1 MYSRLF
7 QSWSKDRLLGR
18 IVKNSG
24 LLFTS
29 NAISAVLSILTAN
42 LLGVENFGVLGIII
56 TFVSSV
62 NRLFSFRMGDV
73 VVRYFGEYIAN
84 SDFEKAGAVIKAA
97 GLMEAVTSMTA
108 YLILAITA
116 PIAANFIAHDPSATP
131 LFFIYGISI
140 LGMMTTETATGILQ
154 VGNHYRSQSVIN
166 LIQSLVTAA
175 VLVYAF
181 VTHDGI
187 LVVLV
192 AYLAGKLVAGVGP
205 IWMALVRLNEM
216 VGKSWWKSSLKSLP
230 PFKELA
236 KFAIST
242 NLSGTINMIVRDS
255 EVLWIGWLFNSQV
268 AGYYKTALAVIN
280 LMIMPINPFIST
292 TYPEII
298 KAITQKTWASLKTLL
313 RRVSLIAGGWTIAVS
328 VFLVLFGKQIFFT
341 PWIPWKGQ
349 LHAIYKPEFLPALPI
364 LIILVAGYGV
374 ANSLYWNRSLLLA
387 FGMPDYPLKI
397 AFWATLV
404 KVILTVTIVPILGY
418 RWEAVLL
425 SLYLAITVGLMA
437 VRGLKSI
444 KLAEEDAS

>member
-84 SDFEKAGAVIKAA
+84 NDFEKAGAVIKAA

-192 AYLAGKLVAGVGP
+192 AYLAGKLVAGDRTDLDGSCP
-205 IWMALVRLNEM
+205 IKRN
-216 VGKSWWKSSLKSLP
+216 G
-230 PFKELA
+230 
-236 KFAIST
+236 
-242 NLSGTINMIVRDS
+242 R
-255 EVLWIGWLFNSQV
+255 
-268 AGYYKTALAVIN
+268 
-280 LMIMPINPFIST
+280 
-292 TYPEII
+292 
-298 KAITQKTWASLKTLL
+298 
-313 RRVSLIAGGWTIAVS
+313 
-328 VFLVLFGKQIFFT
+328 
-341 PWIPWKGQ
+341 
-349 LHAIYKPEFLPALPI
+349 
-364 LIILVAGYGV
+364 
-374 ANSLYWNRSLLLA
+374 
-387 FGMPDYPLKI
+387 
-397 AFWATLV
+397 
-404 KVILTVTIVPILGY
+404 
-418 RWEAVLL
+418 
-425 SLYLAITVGLMA
+425 
-437 VRGLKSI
+437 
-444 KLAEEDAS
+444 